1 MKGKDESMKYLWSE
15 REYDLTAQ
23 NCVWDQKKCAFKV
36 QIDDVKTELE
46 NHHFAVLGDVYLFV
60 EDITLSASIVADCFF
75 TVVDGD
81 TEPDTYLGE
90 CVELSD
96 NDLRVLAPWLTF

>member
-1 MKGKDESMKYLWSE
+1 MKFQWSE
-15 REYDLTAQ
+15 KDYPLTNN
-23 NCVWDQKKCAFKV
+23 NCMWNQEKCAFNI

-46 NHHFAVLGDVYLFV
+46 NHHYAVLGDLYLFV
-60 EDITLSASIVADCFF
+60 EDITLSAAIVADCFF

-90 CVELSD
+90 CVDLSEQD
-96 NDLRVLAPWLTF
+96 VQVLAPWLTF